1 VLGGGGGP
9 LHRLHRHPAVL
20 LSSTD
25 LQYIHDLSLQR
36 TALGLRIKSGWAM
49 AVLVAGPARSPT
61 VIDRRRI
68 ELSDPVR
75 PRTRQPYHAGFGTAQ
90 TSQAVIARLVRTIE
104 RCAGR
109 SLRQLVREYAHR
121 GVRPRAAG
129 LVVGSVIDPN
139 RIGNPHIRA
148 HALEGALF
156 RRVAA
161 HGLRA
166 LRIGSTVVVE
176 REVYGVAA
184 RAVRVTER
192 QLKGMVAELA
202 GQVRGRWRSE
212 EKTAAAAACLA
223 LATRRR

>member
-1 VLGGGGGP
+1 MPV
-9 LHRLHRHPAVL
+9 
-20 LSSTD
+20 
-25 LQYIHDLSLQR
+25 QR

-49 AVLVAGPARSPT
+49 AVLVAGPAQSPT

-68 ELSDPVR
+68 ELSDPAR

-90 TSQAVIARLVRTIE
+90 TSQAVIGRLVRAIE
-104 RCAGR
+104 RCAAR
-109 SLRQLVREYAHR
+109 SLRQLVREYAR
-121 GVRPRAAG
+121 SGVRPRAAG

-161 HGLRA
+161 EGLRA

-184 RAVRVTER
+184 RAVRVPER
-192 QLKGMVAELA
+192 QLKGMVAELG
-202 GQVRGRWRSE
+202 GQVSGRWRSE
-212 EKTAAAAACLA
+212 EKTAAAAACCA

>member
-1 VLGGGGGP
+1 MVKVAP
-9 LHRLHRHPAVL
+9 STLHHPSPSFTNLHYLPSVPRR
-20 LSSTD
+20 
-25 LQYIHDLSLQR
+25 R

-49 AVLVAGPARSPT
+49 VVLVAGPARAPS
-61 VIDRRRI
+61 VLDRRRI

-90 TSQAVIARLVRTIE
+90 TSRTVIARLVRVIE
-104 RCAGR
+104 RRAAR
-109 SLRQLVREYAHR
+109 SLRVLVREYGRR

-156 RRVAA
+156 RRVAVG
-161 HGLRA
+161 GLEA

-176 REVYGVAA
+176 REVYGAAA
-184 RAVRVTER
+184 RAARLTER

-223 LATRRR
+223 LASRVSVTRRRR

>member
-1 VLGGGGGP
+1 MP
-9 LHRLHRHPAVL
+9 SRH
-20 LSSTD
+20 
-25 LQYIHDLSLQR
+25 

-49 AVLVAGPARSPT
+49 AVLLAGPARSPS
-61 VIDRRRI
+61 VLDRRRI
-68 ELSDPVR
+68 ELSDPAR

-90 TSQAVIARLVRTIE
+90 TSRVVIARLVRIIE
-104 RCAGR
+104 RRAAR
-109 SLRQLVREYAHR
+109 ALRELVREYAR
-121 GVRPRAAG
+121 AGFRPRVAG

-161 HGLRA
+161 EGLGA
-166 LRIGSTVVVE
+166 LRIGATVVVE
-176 REVYGVAA
+176 REVYGMAA
-184 RAVRVTER
+184 RAVRLTDR
-192 QLKGMVAELA
+192 HLKGMVAELA

>member
-1 VLGGGGGP
+1 
-9 LHRLHRHPAVL
+9 
-20 LSSTD
+20 
-25 LQYIHDLSLQR
+25 
-36 TALGLRIKSGWAM
+36 M

-68 ELSDPVR
+68 ELSDPAR

-90 TSQAVIARLVRTIE
+90 TSQAVIARLVRRIE
-104 RCAGR
+104 RCAIR
-109 SLRQLVREYAHR
+109 SLRQLVREYAHS

-129 LVVGSVIDPN
+129 LVVGSVIDPT

-161 HGLRA
+161 DGLRA

-176 REVYGVAA
+176 REVYGAAA

>member
-1 VLGGGGGP
+1 M
-9 LHRLHRHPAVL
+9 
-20 LSSTD
+20 
-25 LQYIHDLSLQR
+25 SLQR

-49 AVLVAGPARSPT
+49 AVLVSGPARSPT

-68 ELSDPVR
+68 ELSDPAR
-75 PRTRQPYHAGFGTAQ
+75 PRTRQPYHAGFGMAQ
-90 TSQAVIARLVRTIE
+90 TSQAVIGRLVRIIE
-104 RCAGR
+104 RRVAR
-109 SLRQLVREYAHR
+109 SLRQLVREYAR
-121 GVRPRAAG
+121 AGFRPRAAG

-161 HGLRA
+161 EGLRT
-166 LRIGSTVVVE
+166 LRIGATVTVE
-176 REVYGVAA
+176 REVYGAAA
-184 RAVRVTER
+184 RAVRLTER
-192 QLKGMVAELA
+192 QLKGTVAELA

-223 LATRRR
+223 LASRRR

>member
-1 VLGGGGGP
+1 
-9 LHRLHRHPAVL
+9 
-20 LSSTD
+20 
-25 LQYIHDLSLQR
+25 
-36 TALGLRIKSGWAM
+36 M
-49 AVLVAGPARSPT
+49 AVLVGGPARSPS
-61 VIDRRRI
+61 VLDRRRI
-68 ELSDPVR
+68 ELSDPAR

-90 TSQAVIARLVRTIE
+90 ASRAVIARLVRIIE
-104 RCAGR
+104 RRAAR
-109 SLRQLVREYAHR
+109 SLRQLVREYAR
-121 GVRPRAAG
+121 SGVRPRAAG

-161 HGLRA
+161 EGLVA
-166 LRIGSTVVVE
+166 LRIASTVVVE
-176 REVYGVAA
+176 REVYGAAA

-202 GQVRGRWRSE
+202 GQVSGRWRSE

>member
-1 VLGGGGGP
+1 
-9 LHRLHRHPAVL
+9 
-20 LSSTD
+20 
-25 LQYIHDLSLQR
+25 
-36 TALGLRIKSGWAM
+36 M

-68 ELSDPVR
+68 ELSDPAR

-90 TSQAVIARLVRTIE
+90 TSQAVIGRLVRTIE
-104 RCAGR
+104 RCAIR
-109 SLRQLVREYAHR
+109 SLRQLVREYAQD

-129 LVVGSVIDPN
+129 LVAGSVSDPN

-161 HGLRA
+161 EGLRA
-166 LRIGSTVVVE
+166 LRISSTVVVE

-192 QLKGMVAELA
+192 QLKEMVAELA

>member
-1 VLGGGGGP
+1 M
-9 LHRLHRHPAVL
+9 A
-20 LSSTD
+20 LSIVYADT
-25 LQYIHDLSLQR
+25 LQFSGLSNFNPMSVQR

-49 AVLVAGPARSPT
+49 AVLVSGPARSPT

-68 ELSDPVR
+68 ELSDPAR

-90 TSQAVIARLVRTIE
+90 TSRAVIGRLVRIIE
-104 RCAGR
+104 RCAAR
-109 SLRQLVREYAHR
+109 SLRQLVRDYAR
-121 GVRPRAAG
+121 SGTRPRAAG

-161 HGLRA
+161 EGLRA

-176 REVYGVAA
+176 REVYEAAA
-184 RAVRVTER
+184 RAVRCTER
-192 QLKGMVAELA
+192 QLKGTVAELA

>member
-1 VLGGGGGP
+1 V
-9 LHRLHRHPAVL
+9 
-20 LSSTD
+20 
-25 LQYIHDLSLQR
+25 SLQR

-49 AVLVAGPARSPT
+49 AVLVSGPARSPT

-68 ELSDPVR
+68 ELSDPAR

-90 TSQAVIARLVRTIE
+90 TSQAVIGRLVRIIE
-104 RCAGR
+104 RRAAR
-109 SLRQLVREYAHR
+109 SLRQLVREYAR
-121 GVRPRAAG
+121 AGVRPRAAG

-161 HGLRA
+161 EGLQA
-166 LRIGSTVVVE
+166 LRIGSTVIVE
-176 REVYGVAA
+176 REVYGAAA
-184 RAVRVTER
+184 RAVRLTER
-192 QLKGMVAELA
+192 QLKGTVAELA

-223 LATRRR
+223 LASRRR

>member
-1 VLGGGGGP
+1 MP
-9 LHRLHRHPAVL
+9 SRH
-20 LSSTD
+20 
-25 LQYIHDLSLQR
+25 

-49 AVLVAGPARSPT
+49 AVLLAGPARSPS
-61 VIDRRRI
+61 VLDRRRI
-68 ELSDPVR
+68 ELSDPAR

-90 TSQAVIARLVRTIE
+90 TSRVVIARLVRIIE
-104 RCAGR
+104 RRAAR
-109 SLRQLVREYAHR
+109 ALRELVREYAR
-121 GVRPRAAG
+121 AGFRPRVAG

-161 HGLRA
+161 EGLRA
-166 LRIGSTVVVE
+166 LRIGSTVVLE
-176 REVYGVAA
+176 REVYGMAA
-184 RAVRVTER
+184 RAVRITER
-192 QLKGMVAELA
+192 QLKGLVAELA